1 MQMSTGAARWL
12 NIYLGFHNNYIG
24 AGQPPIFTTM
34 KDIANA
40 SFIGGT
46 VLRSVEALPPDV
58 AADVQAQQ
66 TAKLEEW
73 CEKPFKEWTISESG
87 FGTVQLALKAA
98 AERGALSVHRYTA
111 ELLRLFEMET

>member
-12 NIYLGFHNNYIG
+12 NIYLGFHNNFIG

-40 SFIGGT
+40 SFLAST
-46 VLRSVEALPPDV
+46 ALRSVEKLPADV
-58 AADVQAQQ
+58 AGDVEN
-66 TAKLEEW
+66 KLDAW

-87 FGTVQLALKAA
+87 YATVQLALRTA
-98 AERGALSVHRYTA
+98 AERGVLSVHRYTA
-111 ELLRLFEMET
+111 ELLRLFGLET